1 MKDKILVS
9 EENGEFYLKLKKL
22 IDSIRMDD
30 DISKEHFFEIAEM
43 VWHIKEYEN
52 IKVFGHPES

>member
-30 DISKEHFFEIAEM
+30 DISKECFFEMAEM
-43 VWHIKEYEN
+43 AWHIKEYEN
-52 IKVFGHPES
+52 IKVFGWSQS

>member
-22 IDSIRMDD
+22 IDSIRMDY

-43 VWHIKEYEN
+43 VWHIK
-52 IKVFGHPES
+52 